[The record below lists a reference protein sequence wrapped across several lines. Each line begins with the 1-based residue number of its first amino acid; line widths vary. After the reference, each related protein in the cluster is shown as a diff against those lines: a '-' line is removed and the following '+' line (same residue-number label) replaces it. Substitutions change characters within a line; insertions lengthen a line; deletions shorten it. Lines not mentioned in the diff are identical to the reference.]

1 MRLISQKEL
10 IRPFCVPDVWIKGS
24 SFPLLIQR
32 RDANSSTL
40 LLEERPVSDDIDFD
54 ALARIT
60 EGLISSD
67 LKLIVNNASLKA
79 LQENALISMAL
90 LVEEASQFK
99 PSLSQA
105 DLDKYLEFE
114 AYKRD

>member
-1 MRLISQKEL
+1 MDKRIFIPPPDTEARCEL
-10 IRPFCVPDVWIKGS
+10 FH
-24 SFPLLIQR
+24 
-32 RDANSSTL
+32 L

-67 LKLIVNNASLKA
+67 LKLIANNAALKA

-90 LVEEASQFK
+90 LMEEASQFK
-99 PSLSQA
+99 PSLSQS
-105 DLDKYLEFE
+105 DLNKYLEFE
-114 AYKRD
+114 KYHRGDSNE